1 MSIVSYHARVD
12 ESFLGTL
19 QTNPDLFWELPKR
32 AGPAEAEL
40 LFIDKDWRAL
50 SWLLS
55 AKGREEQKQ
64 EAVQFARMWTTSSAG
79 KFGRFSGP
87 SAKVQKTAGMVIDMV
102 DTKLMPDDPALTAI
116 EGRGPQD
123 PRLAEI
129 GYGGRVFTP
138 AEVADLSAA
147 LDGITDGD
155 LRAQFDPQVMEDFD
169 VAGILWTEEEPD
181 VLDVI
186 LLPVFNRL
194 RAFYGRATRAGQ
206 YVLVVHS

>member
-12 ESFLGTL
+12 ESVLASL
-19 QTNPDLFWELPKR
+19 QANPDRFWELPRK

-40 LFIDKDWRAL
+40 LFIDKDWQAL

-55 AKGREEQKQ
+55 AKAREEQKHDV
-64 EAVQFARMWTTSSAG
+64 VQLALTWRTPGAKDLHGSAW
-79 KFGRFSGP
+79 RD
-87 SAKVQKTAGMVIDMV
+87 AKLRKAAELGFELV

-116 EGRGPQD
+116 EGRGPRD

-147 LDGITDGD
+147 LDNITDLD

-169 VAGILWTEEEPD
+169 VAGFLWTEEEPD
-181 VLDVI
+181 VLDAI
-186 LLPVFNRL
+186 LIPIFNGL
-194 RAFYGRATRAGQ
+194 KAFYDRAARAAQ
-206 YVLVVHS
+206 YVLVVHW